1 MKDYT
6 EKVRSLVDD
15 IKAICAN
22 NGLGG
27 EANEYKIVTQSF
39 LYKFLNDKF
48 LYGSKKTYEELKKR
62 ADRIFFGSPFIQRNR
77 SQKLFARR
85 RSINNL
91 NV

>member
-6 EKVRSLVDD
+6 EKVRQLVDD
-15 IKAICAN
+15 IKTICAN

-48 LYGSKKTYEELKKR
+48 LYETKQSYNDLKNLVKNENDYEMLMLELGNKSASLKM
-62 ADRIFFGSPFIQRNR
+62 D
-77 SQKLFARR
+77 K
-85 RSINNL
+85 
-91 NV
+91 

>member
-1 MKDYT
+1 MSCNISTVRTMKDYT
-6 EKVRSLVDD
+6 EKVRQLVDD

-48 LYGSKKTYEELKKR
+48 LYETKSLSGGEMTYNSMKQRFLK
-62 ADRIFFGSPFIQRNR
+62 IWHI
-77 SQKLFARR
+77 
-85 RSINNL
+85 
-91 NV
+91 

>member
-6 EKVRSLVDD
+6 EKVRQLVDD
-15 IKAICAN
+15 IKTICAN

-48 LYGSKKTYEELKKR
+48 LYETRSLSVAETTYHDLQNLSENDYEMLLLKLGNKS
-62 ADRIFFGSPFIQRNR
+62 AHFKPLYS
-77 SQKLFARR
+77 
-85 RSINNL
+85 
-91 NV
+91 